1 MEGELPGEAPRPDST
16 ITSRSPAAL
25 ELTRQTVPSPAMQ
38 EMFCVFCFGFNS
50 ELNKDL
56 AGGRWSAA
64 WGAHPC
70 LPNRVPKPAEQL
82 GLQGTSLS
90 SLEGPIPGPPGP
102 LPGDGNTR
110 PPRASPTR
118 VQALFVEASSSHR
131 GRWYEYYPNFV
142 DEETGS
148 PGSCDSAASQ
158 TEPSCK
164 SPCESPE
171 LQVVGPAGAQETR
184 RSDRACQHGKGVG
197 FETGH
202 RWSHAVARIRCENTS
217 TKPGTRE
224 VLSNCHYPKG

>member
-1 MEGELPGEAPRPDST
+1 MEGELPGEALRPDST

-64 WGAHPC
+64 QGAHPC

-102 LPGDGNTR
+102 PLG
-110 PPRASPTR
+110 
-118 VQALFVEASSSHR
+118 
-131 GRWYEYYPNFV
+131 
-142 DEETGS
+142 
-148 PGSCDSAASQ
+148 
-158 TEPSCK
+158 
-164 SPCESPE
+164 
-171 LQVVGPAGAQETR
+171 
-184 RSDRACQHGKGVG
+184 
-197 FETGH
+197 
-202 RWSHAVARIRCENTS
+202 I
-217 TKPGTRE
+217 GTRGHLGQAPQGSRLCSWRLPPHT
-224 VLSNCHYPKG
+224 VGGGTNIIPILWMRRQAHLDRVTLQHHRQSQVASHPVRAQSSRW